1 MLYLFRRIRRDLL
14 ADSKF
19 FRYLKYGVG
28 EIILVVIGILI
39 AIQVDKWNEQR
50 KEEDMYRNYL
60 VRLKTDYEEKLN
72 MLEEVETSGQEL
84 VSMTRYLT
92 DFLNGKLNSLDTL
105 RLAISLEKP
114 SGMNKYYLSIPTYS
128 ELSSTGR
135 LDMIAND
142 SIKYSLNGWHEYAK
156 FRNGLQEEVTPW
168 IARYRDLTR
177 NILVTED
184 KILINNSWWRPYPDH
199 PIWDSVNLETS
210 GHKII
215 KELSEKPDILGL
227 LNDILLFRTV
237 EQTLLKG
244 EKQQCMGIIKL
255 IESELIRL

>member
-1 MLYLFRRIRRDLL
+1 
-14 ADSKF
+14 
-19 FRYLKYGVG
+19 
-28 EIILVVIGILI
+28 
-39 AIQVDKWNEQR
+39 
-50 KEEDMYRNYL
+50 
-60 VRLKTDYEEKLN
+60 
-72 MLEEVETSGQEL
+72 
-84 VSMTRYLT
+84 
-92 DFLNGKLNSLDTL
+92 
-105 RLAISLEKP
+105 
-114 SGMNKYYLSIPTYS
+114 MNPH
-128 ELSSTGR
+128 
-135 LDMIAND
+135 D

-215 KELSEKPDILGL
+215 KKLSEKPDILGL